1 MLEHVIIDHTPTDAN
16 DPETLN
22 LWLLH
27 MKTQSDKLG
36 VFSAE
41 DFFVGEAN
49 NKCQIYQN
57 ISIPNGLRV
66 NKFTFVYAP
75 SDAYYTRLGTDSFK
89 TVLRKSDI
97 ALGVSTKIT
106 SVKVTPESSR
116 TELVAGEEF
125 EITFKKGKSVEVE
138 IETQAALSGNISFRP
153 YYQLSFADGI
163 YAVLYDFPCTVKF
176 ENRSYDLSKTGTFT
190 RIYYSFNFGWSKQIS
205 DILGVNLT
213 LKFNS
218 ENSTFLATVN
228 GVEFWAQRQYQNSFK
243 YIRESVSQCFA
254 SWLGGELDGYKTF
267 VYTLETFDN
276 KSKSSVVPKN
286 YPFFCILRVK
296 DDGENSVF
304 EIINN
309 LQDPKGQ
316 LTGEYITY
324 SDHNSFVNRVHYDKR
339 ANLIKTETY
348 PLYYPCFT
356 NTNITIA
363 VPNPESPDATVFK
376 SYPIMVKEKMETEVM
391 PYFTPCNWYKDRTGN
406 INNKADLIGKM
417 YEIDGKK
424 WYHTK
429 AVGTYTNTYF
439 IRCEDGE

>member
-1 MLEHVIIDHTPTDAN
+1 MLEHVIIDHPPINEN

-36 VFSAE
+36 VFSSENFYIGE
-41 DFFVGEAN
+41 DN

-66 NKFTFVYAP
+66 NKFTFVYTP
-75 SDAYYTRLGTDSFK
+75 SDAYYTRLGADSFK
-89 TVLRKSDI
+89 TILRKSNI
-97 ALGVSTKIT
+97 GLSVTTKIT

-116 TELVAGEEF
+116 TELFAGEEF
-125 EITFKKGKSVEVE
+125 ELTFEKGKSVEVE
-138 IETQAALSGNISFRP
+138 IETQDALSGNISFIP
-153 YYQLSFADGI
+153 YYQLSFANGV
-163 YAVLYDFPCTVKF
+163 YSVLYDFPCTVKF

-190 RIYYSFNFGWSKQIS
+190 RSYYSYNFGWSKQIS
-205 DILGVNLT
+205 DILGVNLA
-213 LKFNS
+213 LKIS
-218 ENSTFLATVN
+218 YETSTFVATVN
-228 GVEFWAQRQYQNSFK
+228 GVEFWKQYQSQNSFK
-243 YIRESVSQCFA
+243 YIREAVSQCFA

-276 KSKSSVVPKN
+276 KSKLSVSPRN
-286 YPFFCILRVK
+286 YAFFCILRVK

-309 LQDPKGQ
+309 MQDQQGQ
-316 LTGEYITY
+316 GNGVYVGY
-324 SDHNSFVNRVHYDKR
+324 SDHNSFVNRIYYDKR
-339 ANLIKTETY
+339 ANLIKTATY

-356 NTNITIA
+356 NTTPIAA
-363 VPNPESPDATVFK
+363 VPNPESPDATIFK
-376 SYPIMVKEKMETEVM
+376 SYPIMVKDKMETEVM
-391 PYFTPCNWYKDRTGN
+391 PFFTPCNWYKDKTSN
-406 INNKADLIGKM
+406 INNKEDFIGKM

-439 IRCEDGE
+439 IRCEEE

>member
-49 NKCQIYQN
+49 NKCQIYQH

-66 NKFTFVYAP
+66 NKFTFVYTP
-75 SDAYYTRLGTDSFK
+75 SDAYYARLGADSFK
-89 TVLRKSDI
+89 IILRKSDI

-125 EITFKKGKSVEVE
+125 EITFEKGKSVEVE
-138 IETQAALSGNISFRP
+138 IEVQAALSGNISFRP
-153 YYQLSFADGI
+153 YFQLSFADGI

-176 ENRSYDLSKTGTFT
+176 ENRSYELSITGTFT
-190 RIYYSFNFGWSKQIS
+190 RSYYSFNFGWTKQIS
-205 DILGVNLT
+205 NILGVNLT
-213 LKFNS
+213 LKFTS
-218 ENSTFLATVN
+218 ENSTFLATIN
-228 GVEFWAQRQYQNSFK
+228 GVEFWKHYQLQNSFK
-243 YIRESVSQCFA
+243 YIREVNSQCFA

-276 KSKSSVVPKN
+276 KSKSSVLPRN
-286 YPFFCILRVK
+286 YPFFSILRVK

-309 LQDPKGQ
+309 LQDPQGQ
-316 LTGEYITY
+316 GGGENITY

-339 ANLIKTETY
+339 ANLIKTATY

-356 NTNITIA
+356 NTNTIIT
-363 VPNPESPDATVFK
+363 VPNPESPDASIFK
-376 SYPIMVKEKMETEVM
+376 SYPIMVKDKMETEVM
-391 PYFTPCNWYKDRTGN
+391 PFFTPCNWYKDKTSN
-406 INNKADLIGKM
+406 ISKKADFIGKM

-429 AVGTYTNTYF
+429 AVGTYANTYF
-439 IRCEDGE
+439 IRCEEE

>member
-1 MLEHVIIDHTPTDAN
+1 MLEHVIIDHPPINEN

-36 VFSAE
+36 VFSSENFYIGE
-41 DFFVGEAN
+41 DN

-66 NKFTFVYAP
+66 NKFTFVYTP
-75 SDAYYTRLGTDSFK
+75 SDAYYTRLGADSFK
-89 TVLRKSDI
+89 TILRKSNI
-97 ALGVSTKIT
+97 GLSVTTKIT

-116 TELVAGEEF
+116 TELFAGEEF
-125 EITFKKGKSVEVE
+125 EITFEKGKSVEVE
-138 IETQAALSGNISFRP
+138 IETQDALSGNISFIP
-153 YYQLSFADGI
+153 YYQLSFANGV
-163 YAVLYDFPCTVKF
+163 YSVLYDFPCTVKF

-190 RIYYSFNFGWSKQIS
+190 RSYYSYNFGWSKQIS
-205 DILGVNLT
+205 DILGVNLA
-213 LKFNS
+213 LKIS
-218 ENSTFLATVN
+218 YETSTFVATVN
-228 GVEFWAQRQYQNSFK
+228 GVEFWKQYQSQNSFK
-243 YIRESVSQCFA
+243 YIREAVSQCFA

-276 KSKSSVVPKN
+276 KSKLSVSPRN
-286 YPFFCILRVK
+286 YAFFCILRVK

-309 LQDPKGQ
+309 MQDQQGQ
-316 LTGEYITY
+316 GNGVYVGY
-324 SDHNSFVNRVHYDKR
+324 SDHNSFVNRIYYDKR
-339 ANLIKTETY
+339 ANLIKTATY

-356 NTNITIA
+356 NTTPIAA
-363 VPNPESPDATVFK
+363 VPNPESPDATIFK
-376 SYPIMVKEKMETEVM
+376 SYPIMVKDKMETEVM
-391 PYFTPCNWYKDRTGN
+391 PFFTPCNWYKDKTSN
-406 INNKADLIGKM
+406 INNKEDFIGKM

-439 IRCEDGE
+439 IRCEEE

>member
-1 MLEHVIIDHTPTDAN
+1 MLEHVIIDHPPVNEN

-36 VFSAE
+36 VFSSE
-41 DFFVGEAN
+41 VFFVGEVN

-66 NKFTFVYAP
+66 NKFTFAYTP
-75 SDAYYTRLGTDSFK
+75 SDAYYTRLGADSFK
-89 TVLRKSDI
+89 TILRKSDI
-97 ALGVSTKIT
+97 GLNVITKIT
-106 SVKVTPESSR
+106 SVKVTPETSR

-125 EITFKKGKSVEVE
+125 EITFEKGKSVSVE
-138 IETQAALSGNISFRP
+138 IETQDALNGNISFRP
-153 YYQLSFADGI
+153 YYQLSFADGV
-163 YAVLYDFPCTVKF
+163 YSVLYDFPCTVKF
-176 ENRSYDLSKTGTFT
+176 ENRSYELSKTGTFT
-190 RIYYSFNFGWSKQIS
+190 RTYYSYNFGWSKQIS
-205 DILGVNLT
+205 DILGVNLS

-218 ENSTFLATVN
+218 ENSVFLATVN
-228 GVEFWAQRQYQNSFK
+228 GVEFWKTRQNQNSFN

-254 SWLGGELDGYKTF
+254 SWLGGELDGFKTF
-267 VYTLETFDN
+267 VYTLETYDN
-276 KSKSSVVPKN
+276 KSKASNSPRN
-286 YPFFCILRVK
+286 YALFCILRVK

-309 LQDPKGQ
+309 LQDQQGQ
-316 LTGEYITY
+316 LTGDYVTY

-339 ANLIKTETY
+339 ANLIKTATY

-356 NTNITIA
+356 NTSSIIA
-363 VPNPESPDATVFK
+363 IPNPESPDSTIFK
-376 SYPIMVKEKMETEVM
+376 SYPVMVKDKMETEVM
-391 PYFTPCNWYKDRTGN
+391 PYFTPCNWYKDKTSN
-406 INNKADLIGKM
+406 ISNKADFIGKM

-439 IRCEDGE
+439 IRCEEE